1 MNPILNRQR
10 SCRTLLKFV
19 LISGI
24 TQPIQVSFAEQKV
37 QLPVAGMTTVE
48 ELLNLES
55 RAALENARKQVF
67 GSAAGSS
74 VASAPTEQPVLVAI
88 YGTGRNLSAEL
99 LISGRTVIY
108 HNKGKHSISGLSHG
122 YALERISPPC
132 VYLTKGQSQEIACL
146 EMSAP

>member
-1 MNPILNRQR
+1 MPNNQR
-10 SCRTLLKFV
+10 LYRTLVKFV
-19 LISGI
+19 LISCI
-24 TQPIQVSFAEQKV
+24 AQTTQVSYAEQKV
-37 QLPVAGMTTVE
+37 QLPGAGMTTVE

-67 GSAAGSS
+67 GSAPGSS
-74 VASAPTEQPVLVAI
+74 VASASSEQPVLIAI

-99 LISGRTVIY
+99 FISGRTVIY
-108 HNKGKHSISGLSHG
+108 HNKAKQSVSGLSHG

-146 EMSAP
+146 EMRAP